1 MSKISINKIKLKK
14 HDLLVLFYILLS
26 TPGFCQPVVDLY
38 EKITTNFNQKSYY
51 TTLNLCKEVIQLCET
66 RPEPECWYTNIMKD
80 IYRFKGITEFEIYKK
95 ELTRQRLSDA
105 IESLTI
111 SYNLFK
117 DPDVEFLRGYLQ
129 SLNAILIGNKTDL
142 SGLVVAWESLLS
154 LYARNS
160 WQISSDIV
168 DRIKLFIRV
177 AEKYAE
183 PIPDK
188 NYSGVF
194 GRFIIVMACDL
205 AEKGEI
211 SEIDKKYFEETRA
224 KYCGDE
230 GVQWQ
235 KWRSNS
241 ETPR

>member
-1 MSKISINKIKLKK
+1 
-14 HDLLVLFYILLS
+14 
-26 TPGFCQPVVDLY
+26 
-38 EKITTNFNQKSYY
+38 
-51 TTLNLCKEVIQLCET
+51 
-66 RPEPECWYTNIMKD
+66 MKD

-95 ELTRQRLSDA
+95 ELTRQRLFDA
-105 IESLTI
+105 IESLTT

-117 DPDVEFLRGYLQ
+117 DPDVQFLKGYLQ
-129 SLNAILIGNKTDL
+129 SLNAILLGNTTDL
-142 SGLVVAWESLLS
+142 SGLVVAWESLLN
-154 LYARNS
+154 LYARNG

-211 SEIDKKYFEETRA
+211 SETDKKYFEETRA
-224 KYCGDE
+224 KYFGDE
-230 GVQWQ
+230 GMQWQ

-241 ETPR
+241 EIPR